1 MKSVSFFGDAFFIFK
16 SKSLF
21 NIKIKSI
28 VSTLIIC
35 FFIFSCSKSSD
46 SSTVNTNTSCNP
58 NTSFSATILPMF
70 NATCNL
76 SGCHDGPNAAQLNN
90 FQVVH
95 DNATQ
100 IRASISS
107 GRMPKNGT
115 LTTAQKNAIYCWI
128 DNGAKDN

>member
-1 MKSVSFFGDAFFIFK
+1 LETLFFIFK
-16 SKSLF
+16 SKSMF

-28 VSTLIIC
+28 VSTLII
-35 FFIFSCSKSSD
+35 FIFILSCSKSSD
-46 SSTVNTNTSCNP
+46 SSTTNTANTTCNA
-58 NTSFSATILPMF
+58 NTSFSATILPLF
-70 NATCNL
+70 NTSCNV

-95 DNATQ
+95 DNAAQ

-107 GRMPKNGT
+107 GRMPKGGS
-115 LTTAQKNAIYCWI
+115 LTTAQKNAIFCWI